1 MRVQNVFYR
10 RSLVKA
16 FIALRGIVKR
26 DDLCVNKCRRSV
38 SYAVANVIRTNPT
51 NGAWLVIRDTQEQS
65 IVDSVSQRHGVS
77 AGVVEHLTMAL
88 IAGHT
93 HQAQFNHSELGGM
106 GQWSNGGMT
115 MVGDMFNNGLKHR
128 VDMLCSEIAGYI
140 REGRLSGPKPDR
152 SHQSQSQGS
161 GNSFFYQS
169 GSHSGS
175 WPQHLGQPSSTGAQN
190 NLRYAFFP
198 ASRRLAIDVN
208 GQITVYDTKDH
219 NIGGFSQQQSGDQS
233 LTFTSQYGLVRVADL
248 DVMTETDSVASP
260 QEPLKAPLVLSEP
273 VPVPV
278 MAPVPVMTPPSTSVV
293 SGPTGF
299 EDDIISK
306 IERLAGLHAKG
317 IVSDEEFAAKKT
329 ELLERL

>member
-1 MRVQNVFYR
+1 M
-10 RSLVKA
+10 
-16 FIALRGIVKR
+16 
-26 DDLCVNKCRRSV
+26 
-38 SYAVANVIRTNPT
+38 
-51 NGAWLVIRDTQEQS
+51 IRDTQEQS

-77 AGVVEHLTMAL
+77 PGVVEHLAMAL
-88 IAGHT
+88 IAGQT
-93 HQAQFNHSELGGM
+93 NQAQFNHSELGGM

-152 SHQSQSQGS
+152 SHQSQSQGG

-169 GSHSGS
+169 GSHSSS

-219 NIGGFSQQQSGDQS
+219 NIGGFSQAQRGDQS

-248 DVMTETDSVASP
+248 DVMTETDSVPSP
-260 QEPLKAPLVLSEP
+260 QAPLGLTEP
-273 VPVPV
+273 VP
-278 MAPVPVMTPPSTSVV
+278 APVPVMTPPSTSVV
-293 SGPTGF
+293 SGPKGF

>member
-1 MRVQNVFYR
+1 
-10 RSLVKA
+10 
-16 FIALRGIVKR
+16 
-26 DDLCVNKCRRSV
+26 
-38 SYAVANVIRTNPT
+38 
-51 NGAWLVIRDTQEQS
+51 VIRDTQEQS

-77 AGVVEHLTMAL
+77 PDVVEHLTMAL

-128 VDMLCSEIAGYI
+128 VYMLCSEIAGYI

-152 SHQSQSQGS
+152 SHQSQSQES

-169 GSHSGS
+169 GSHSSS
-175 WPQHLGQPSSTGAQN
+175 WPQHLGQPSSTGTQN
-190 NLRYAFFP
+190 NLRYALFP

-208 GQITVYDTKDH
+208 GQITVYDTKDN
-219 NIGGFSQQQSGDQS
+219 NIGGFSQQQIGDQS
-233 LTFTSQYGLVRVADL
+233 LTFTSQHGLVRVADL
-248 DVMTETDSVASP
+248 DVVTETGGVPSS
-260 QEPLKAPLVLSEP
+260 QAPLAVAEP
-273 VPVPV
+273 VPVQV
-278 MAPVPVMTPPSTSVV
+278 LAPLGTSVV
-293 SGPTGF
+293 SSSTGS
-299 EDDIISK
+299 EDDIIGK

-329 ELLERL
+329 QLLERL